1 MICAKC
7 RTKNADNS
15 RFCIGC
21 GTPLQQ
27 KAPSQ
32 VRIPNT
38 GINLQSENIFIEK
51 IGEYK
56 IGNKE
61 AKKNYLLAGVLVIII
76 SVICVFY
83 NYDKYQDYSKFHFYD
98 NDLETK
104 YGIYFW
110 LSIFAIFLGIHLI
123 QMSIVL
129 GKKQKILIFSDH
141 VEGLQMTPILLFI
154 RQQRFFAKYSEIVGC
169 RIEDNNIIL
178 TSVSG
183 SWEII
188 VRNKILAEEIYNA
201 IIVQINRQ

>member
-38 GINLQSENIFIEK
+38 GINLQLENIFIEK

-61 AKKNYLLAGVLVIII
+61 VKKNYLLAGVLVIII
-76 SVICVFY
+76 SVICGL
-83 NYDKYQDYSKFHFYD
+83 NNSNLYQYYRKSHFYD

-104 YGIYFW
+104 YGFYLY
-110 LSIFAIFLGIHLI
+110 LSFLAIFLGIYLI

-154 RQQRFFAKYSEIVGC
+154 RKERFFAKYSEIVGC

-183 SWEII
+183 SWELI
-188 VRNKILAEEIYNA
+188 VRNKIRAEEIYNA